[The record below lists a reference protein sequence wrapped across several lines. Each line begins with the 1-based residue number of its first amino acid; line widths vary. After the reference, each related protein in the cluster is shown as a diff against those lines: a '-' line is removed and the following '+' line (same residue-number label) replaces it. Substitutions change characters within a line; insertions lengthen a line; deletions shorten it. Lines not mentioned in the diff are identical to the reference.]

1 MSVVYA
7 IPNVLQ
13 TILLAPVDKL
23 ILNFKH
29 SLKTLRPEN
38 VQNIGSCQMTV
49 TTSRVIGTLEI
60 TEGKIYSNCQN
71 LNV

>member
-38 VQNIGSCQMTV
+38 VQNIGS
-49 TTSRVIGTLEI
+49 VIGTLEI